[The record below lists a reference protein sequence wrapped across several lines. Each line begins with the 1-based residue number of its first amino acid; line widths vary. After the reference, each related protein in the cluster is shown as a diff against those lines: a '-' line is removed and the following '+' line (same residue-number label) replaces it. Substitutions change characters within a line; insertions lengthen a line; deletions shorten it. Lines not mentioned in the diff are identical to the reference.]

1 MLQRLLKL
9 NKNHSFFLF
18 GARGTGK
25 STLINQDFLGESCL
39 LIDLLD
45 PLKEELYLRQ
55 PNQLEAEVRGLS
67 DAVTHVVI
75 DEVQKLPK
83 LLDVVHRL
91 IESTNKKFILTG
103 SSARRLKHGGANL
116 LAGRAFVYDLFPFSY
131 FELKDK
137 FDLHSALQYGLL
149 PHLYDLNDD
158 EERKLFLQS
167 YAHTYLKEEVWAEQF
182 VRKLDPFRKFL
193 EVSAQSNGKIINM
206 HNIANDVGV
215 DDKTVKQY
223 FSILEDTLLGFFL
236 EPFKHS
242 FRKRLSLKPKF
253 YYFDPGVTRS
263 LSQLLS
269 VPLVPSTMGYGNA
282 FEHFI
287 ILEFIKLNRYFN
299 TDYRYSYLRTK
310 DDSEIDLVVERP
322 GKELL
327 LVEIKSSENIREG
340 DLSSFIAISSE
351 LVDAESICLSRD
363 ERPKQYKHVKVY
375 PWVDG
380 LRHCFSDYLD

>member
-1 MLQRLLKL
+1 M
-9 NKNHSFFLF
+9 F

-25 STLINQDFLGESCL
+25 STLVNRNFLGDSCL

-45 PLKEELYLRQ
+45 PINEELYMRE
-55 PNQLEAEVRGLS
+55 PGQLEAVVLGLPDS
-67 DAVTHVVI
+67 ITHVVI

-103 SSARRLKHGGANL
+103 SSARRLKYGGANL
-116 LAGRAFVYDLFPFSY
+116 LAGRAFVYDLFPLSY
-131 FELKDK
+131 FELKDR
-137 FDLHSALQYGLL
+137 FDLNMALQYGLL
-149 PHLYDLNDD
+149 PHLYDLSDD

-167 YAHTYLKEEVWAEQF
+167 YAHTYLKEEIWAEQF
-182 VRKLDPFRKFL
+182 VRKLDPFRRFL

-206 HNIANDVGV
+206 HNIAIDVGV

-253 YYFDPGVTRS
+253 YFFDPGVTRS

-269 VPLVPSTMGYGNA
+269 VPLVSSTMGYGDA

-299 TDYRYSYLRTK
+299 LDYKYSYLRTK

-322 GKELL
+322 GKKLL
-327 LVEIKSSENIREG
+327 LVEIKSSVNVREN
-340 DLSSFIAISSE
+340 DLRKFIAISSE
-351 LVDAESICLSRD
+351 LPDAESICLSRD
-363 ERPKQYKHVKVY
+363 MKLKKYKHVTVY

-380 LRHCFSDYLD
+380 LHHCFSEHLG